1 MSEELL
7 IDNDNGI
14 CTVAINRPVRRNAL
28 NRDVLQSIS
37 HFFTDTVIKE
47 KIRVVVLRGAGEKS
61 FCSGADLEVLTM
73 PELRQYVQAAVS
85 SIYNCPC
92 PTIALIYGFAVGAG
106 CDIALACDFRVA
118 EETARMGINPV
129 KLGLVYFPD
138 SIKRFIDLIGLAN
151 TRKLMLTGRF
161 FLAPEAREMGL
172 LQYMVPTGKAKETA
186 YTLAAELAENAPLAM
201 AGNKL
206 IMNTVLKNRL
216 SSDDTE
222 AIKSATDRASQ
233 SRDLAE
239 GVTAFLEKR
248 KPDFHGN

>member
-1 MSEELL
+1 MNEELL
-7 IDNDNGI
+7 AQNDNGI
-14 CTVAINRPVRRNAL
+14 WTVTINRPDRRNAL
-28 NRDVLQSIS
+28 NRNVLDGMSR
-37 HFFTDTVIKE
+37 FFEQTAVKE
-47 KIRVVVLRGAGEKS
+47 GARVVVLRGAGEKS

-92 PTIALIYGFAVGAG
+92 PIIALIYGFAVGAG
-106 CDIALACDFRVA
+106 CDIASACDFRVA
-118 EETARMGINPV
+118 EDRARIGINPV

-151 TRKLMLTGRF
+151 ARKLILTGRF
-161 FLAPEAREMGL
+161 FPAAEAREMGL
-172 LQYMVPTGKAKETA
+172 LQYVVPADKAKETA

-216 SSDDTE
+216 TAEDIE
-222 AIKSATDRASQ
+222 AIKSVTDRASQ
-233 SRDLAE
+233 SQDLAE

-248 KPDFHGN
+248 KANFTGK